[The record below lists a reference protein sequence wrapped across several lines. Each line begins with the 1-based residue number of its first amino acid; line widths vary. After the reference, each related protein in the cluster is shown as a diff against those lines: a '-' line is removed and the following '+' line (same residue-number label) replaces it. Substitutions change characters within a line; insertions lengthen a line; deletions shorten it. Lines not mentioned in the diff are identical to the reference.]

1 MLKFEVIKR
10 KKRLM
15 NDFNNY
21 KEKKNSFKVEEEIKI
36 FFDMIRNDSVSL
48 IEKNQELIYKNLI
61 ITLFEYDIENIP
73 CFTKIKKEKVMGMD
87 EEQLRKF
94 HQYKFNK
101 LYKVFRET
109 FLREGEEELDKERLN
124 LMMYNHS
131 TKVKKIL
138 KSLAEFSEEF
148 NLKEFVEFHRSI
160 IDSIII
166 GYLNDL
172 EITNEEKIKI
182 KIRNSF
188 IKIFGKHY
196 GMLECYKII

>member
-1 MLKFEVIKR
+1 
-10 KKRLM
+10 M